1 MKKGILYT
9 LCAFFLGLTAGA
21 DEGMY
26 PLSSLKNIDLSKA
39 GLKISPNELYNPNG
53 VSLIDAIVRL
63 GGCTGSFISADGLI
77 ITNHHCAFGS
87 VAAIS
92 DTFNNYIE
100 KGFLAKNREM
110 EVPAQGLTVKIT
122 VGYQDVSERVLEE
135 ASKVS
140 EPASRLKLIQAKMNE
155 LVEAAKTADPSK
167 VYEISEMFQGKTYVM
182 FAYKI
187 IKDIRL
193 VYVPQRNIGEY
204 GGEADNWVW
213 PRHSGDFAFVR
224 AYVAPD
230 GSPAAYSKENVPFSP
245 SKFLRVSA
253 EGVRENDFIFVL
265 GYPGRTYR
273 HQPAKF
279 FEFHQNEL
287 LPFISR
293 IYNWKIAKMTELGKN
308 NPDLAIKYS
317 SQIKSLANTAKNFE
331 GKLQGFRRIPLVKQ
345 KIAEEEAIKTYIKQ
359 HPELSDKYGHVL
371 EDIQAIY
378 SEREKYNE
386 LYLWLSQLFNS
397 NGIMRVSYMIYKY
410 QQEMKSVEESKK
422 KALWASNAKA
432 IKKQIGD
439 AYGMYNPDFDKAFVG
454 MMLQY
459 ALKKPQFGILQ
470 NISEIKMAED
480 PYVACVTY
488 AAKMV
493 TTSYLNSPQHIFNI
507 LDKKP
512 TRILKLQDELL
523 RFSDGLSKVYEELD
537 IRRQK
542 EDAALNALMA
552 KLLEVKMLMSPS
564 AFIPDANATLRFTYG
579 YIRGYK
585 PNDGEYHKPFTTL
598 KGIIEKAD
606 NNVYIL
612 PDQYRQFE
620 EGKLFEGF
628 ESKELGDLPVDFL
641 YNLDT
646 TGGNSGSPVLNA
658 NGQLVGVNFDRAYTA
673 TINDYAWNENYSR
686 SVAVDIRYVLWVTGK
701 VAGADFLLKEMGVR

>member
-1 MKKGILYT
+1 MLVFGSLK
-9 LCAFFLGLTAGA
+9 A

-26 PLSSLKNIDLSKA
+26 PLSSLKNLDLTKA

-53 VSLIDAIVRL
+53 VSLVDAIVRL
-63 GGCTGSFISADGLI
+63 GGCTGSFISSDGLI

-110 EVPAQGLTVKIT
+110 EVPAQGLSVKIT
-122 VGYQDVSERVLEE
+122 VGYQDVSAQILEE

-140 EPASRLKLIQAKMNE
+140 DPAYRLMLIQEKIGE

-167 VYEISEMFQGKTYVM
+167 TYEITEMFQGKTYVM
-182 FAYKI
+182 FAYKV

-230 GSPAAYSKENVPFSP
+230 GSPATYNKANIPFSP
-245 SKFLRVSA
+245 SRYLKVSA

-279 FEFHQNEL
+279 FEFHQNQL
-287 LPFISR
+287 LPFISQV
-293 IYNWKIAKMTELGKN
+293 YNWKIAKMTELGKK

-331 GKLQGFRRIPLVKQ
+331 GKIQGFRRIPLVKQ
-345 KIAEEEAIKTYIKQ
+345 KNAEEESIRNYINE
-359 HPELSDKYGHVL
+359 HPALKDKYGSVL
-371 EDIQAIY
+371 DEIQRIY
-378 SEREKYNE
+378 QEREKYNE

-397 NGIMRVSYMIYKY
+397 NGIMRVSYLIQNYR
-410 QQEMKSVEESKK
+410 QEMKITHELKWDDVFQST
-422 KALWASNAKA
+422 AKVLR
-432 IKKQIGD
+432 KQVGEG
-439 AYGMYNPDFDKAFVG
+439 YGMYNPDFDKAFIG

-459 ALKKPQFGILQ
+459 ALKKPQFGVIQ
-470 NISEIKMAED
+470 NITEIKLAED
-480 PYVACVTY
+480 PYEACLSY

-493 TTSYLNSPQHIFNI
+493 TSSYLNQPSKIFEILEKSPS
-507 LDKKP
+507 K
-512 TRILKLQDELL
+512 ILKLNDELM
-523 RFSDGLSKVYEELD
+523 RFSNGLAKAYTELD
-537 IRRQK
+537 SRRQK

-552 KLLEVKMLMSPS
+552 KLLEIKMIMSPT

-598 KGIIEKAD
+598 KGVIEKAD
-606 NNVYIL
+606 NNIYVL
-612 PDQYRQFE
+612 PGNYRQFE
-620 EGKLFEGF
+620 DGKAFEGF
-628 ESKELGDLPVDFL
+628 ESSELGDLPVDFL

-646 TGGNSGSPVLNA
+646 TGGNSGSPVLN
-658 NGQLVGVNFDRAYTA
+658 GKGELVGVNFDRAYTA

-701 VAGADFLLKEMGVR
+701 VAGAEFLLKEMGVR